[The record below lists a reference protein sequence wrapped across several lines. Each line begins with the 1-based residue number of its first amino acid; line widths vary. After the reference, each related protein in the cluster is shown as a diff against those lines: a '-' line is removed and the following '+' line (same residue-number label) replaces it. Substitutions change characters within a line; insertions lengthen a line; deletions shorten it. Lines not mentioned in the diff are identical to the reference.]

1 MTETKKI
8 SIRDRMQNK
17 ALSAFGEIEYEIDA
31 WLDSPYGSDFNML
44 KHLKRLDYS
53 PKVIAFMKGQVDD
66 IIFEVRNEEGC
77 EQLEEAY
84 DFLNKTNKKKFLKFL
99 ESIDKGI
106 QEYIDTTVVVR
117 KPAKPRS
124 PKQIV
129 SKLPYLKQYGKYHS
143 IDPEQIIR
151 AKMLFTYNIAS
162 KKFTKFETYGG
173 LLVKGSRIVDYD
185 VCEEKTLT
193 DDKLLDRIVKG
204 GNKIARGFLDEI
216 PRSKLKD
223 GNDLLTKNTL
233 LIKVIR

>member
-17 ALSAFGEIEYEIDA
+17 ALSAFEEIESEIDN
-31 WLDSPYGSDFNML
+31 WLETPYGSDFNTL

-53 PKVIAFMKGQVDD
+53 PKVITFMKGQVDD

-106 QEYIDTTVVVR
+106 EEYIATTVVVR
-117 KPAKPRS
+117 KPKIKT
-124 PKQIV
+124 PKQLV
-129 SKLPYLKQYGKYHS
+129 KSLPFLKQHGKYRS
-143 IDPEQIIR
+143 IDPEEIIR
-151 AKMLFTYNIAS
+151 AKTLFTYNIAS
-162 KKFTKFETYGG
+162 QKFTKFETYGG
-173 LLVKGSRIVDYD
+173 LSVKGSRIIDYD

-193 DDKLLDRIVKG
+193 DIKLLDRIYKG
-204 GNKIARGFLDEI
+204 GNIIARGFLDEI